1 MPRVCVPLVNK
12 TRCGA
17 TGTPAATV
25 RTTDAAPLRRLGS
38 LPFVHLTSFQ
48 HLALPATRGALAA
61 LAAWAAWAAGLA
73 DPAPAPGPAP
83 PPVLRSESG
92 RYGTH
97 AHPHTTQR
105 VRRLNCWPSRCTHA
119 IRSTHAST
127 QMNVNSVKLPPN
139 TRTERVAHRVAQG
152 EQLRE
157 WDNGGVPR
165 SETTQLPLPRT
176 GLHHNRLPLDCA
188 VKVAQQQ
195 RPWRA
200 LLSSWAS
207 CVCT

>member
-1 MPRVCVPLVNK
+1 MARVCVPPVNK

-38 LPFVHLTSFQ
+38 LPLVHLTSFQ

-92 RYGTH
+92 RH
-97 AHPHTTQR
+97 SKRAHPTPRNASGACFTGPKVYPCDTKHACIHPDEREQR
-105 VRRLNCWPSRCTHA
+105 EAATEHA
-119 IRSTHAST
+119 YREGCSSCRTGRAAARMGQQRSTS
-127 QMNVNSVKLPPN
+127 
-139 TRTERVAHRVAQG
+139 
-152 EQLRE
+152 LR
-157 WDNGGVPR
+157 NYAA
-165 SETTQLPLPRT
+165 TIT
-176 GLHHNRLPLDCA
+176 
-188 VKVAQQQ
+188 
-195 RPWRA
+195 
-200 LLSSWAS
+200 
-207 CVCT
+207 